1 MDAMPCGIAVAGCL
15 ALLQWRRKMVCLE
28 LFKPTRDGS
37 AKDLYPTPAEAVLT
51 SCRREFLKS
60 LPLCNF

>member
-1 MDAMPCGIAVAGCL
+1 MDAMPCEIAVAGCL

-37 AKDLYPTPAEAVLT
+37 AEDLYPHT
-51 SCRREFLKS
+51 CRSS
-60 LPLCNF
+60 LNQLPPRIFEISSAL